1 MFLLNIHLRQ
11 QLTKCCVFLF
21 FFSILLNA
29 YDTPV
34 ERAERATSDRTDSAI
49 GSKVWVMW
57 VSKMRVYIHAHQ
69 Q

>member
-29 YDTPV
+29 YDTPT

-49 GSKVWVMW
+49 GSKVWVM
-57 VSKMRVYIHAHQ
+57 
-69 Q
+69 